1 MNNTIYMKWII
12 IFFVGILSISCN
24 NEKNK
29 FEKCVKDVLAD
40 ISLSDIDYIVIIPS
54 QGCGGCITYA
64 EDFCK
69 RNQSKNGIF
78 FVFTNIVSLK
88 ILKQKIDFHN
98 KNIYFDQ
105 TNEFLLAY
113 PPDKKLYPA
122 ILKVNAGE
130 VIDVYYQSP
139 DENGFSK
146 ILI

>member
-1 MNNTIYMKWII
+1 MSNAIYIKWII
-12 IFFVGILSISCN
+12 IFFTGILSLSCN

-29 FEKCVKDVLAD
+29 FGTCVKEV
-40 ISLSDIDYIVIIPS
+40 LSDANLNKIHYIVIIPS

-69 RNQSKNGIF
+69 RNKSRDEIF

-105 TNEFLLAY
+105 TNKFLLAY
-113 PPDKKLYPA
+113 PPDKNC
-122 ILKVNAGE
+122 IL
-130 VIDVYYQSP
+130 Q
-139 DENGFSK
+139 F
-146 ILI
+146 